1 MIYKI
6 NEKGEFCKK
15 CFSADEKVKK
25 GIYSIEVKKI
35 GGKGKRGC
43 EWIVSFSFFF
53 FGFSRFSIP
62 LVRLGRGQASERASA
77 EPKLTKVGTCACYD
91 NVWYESGKHAH
102 CLKN

>member
-53 FGFSRFSIP
+53 LGF
-62 LVRLGRGQASERASA
+62 LVSPFLWCDWVAGRRASERALN
-77 EPKLTKVGTCACYD
+77 P
-91 NVWYESGKHAH
+91 N
-102 CLKN
+102 

>member
-53 FGFSRFSIP
+53 WVFSFLHSSGATGSRAGE
-62 LVRLGRGQASERASA
+62 RASER
-77 EPKLTKVGTCACYD
+77 
-91 NVWYESGKHAH
+91 
-102 CLKN
+102 